1 MAENEQMPETDTQST
16 IFDESEFLNR
26 GYDKQIRQARNTIFV
41 VAAIQFV
48 VALVSMYMMEEIADK
63 WLNFGL
69 SAFIAA
75 IFVALALWTK
85 KKPYTAILLAL
96 IIYCLLILI
105 YAISEPSSIAK
116 GIILKVIIIVYL
128 GRGLNNAK
136 EAQQMQKALGK

>member
-1 MAENEQMPETDTQST
+1 
-16 IFDESEFLNR
+16 
-26 GYDKQIRQARNTIFV
+26 